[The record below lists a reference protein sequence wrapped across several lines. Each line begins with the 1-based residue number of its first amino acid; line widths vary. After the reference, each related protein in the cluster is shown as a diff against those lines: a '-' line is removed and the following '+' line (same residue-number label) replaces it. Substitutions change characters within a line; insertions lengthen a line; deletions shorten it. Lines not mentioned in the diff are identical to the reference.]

1 MKLIPD
7 NVLKLD
13 KRLKDGYYSD
23 KYFVRAVDI
32 VSNEGLR
39 DRVRMQVFQRNP
51 DVCLCGVS
59 EVISILKDT
68 LKLPSWPND
77 NVSVWALPDGSIVD
91 AWETVMLI
99 EGPYY
104 RFGKLETPL
113 LGALSRGTKVATN
126 VYRCFKAA
134 NGKPL
139 LFFSAR
145 FDTHLVQAKDG
156 YSYSVGRKAAGA
168 KKGGVSTDAQGAWWG
183 ESGMGTIPHA
193 LIAAFGGDTAKATLA
208 FAKHMPPEI
217 KRIALVDFDNDCV
230 ETSLDVAEAML
241 NEYLETKDK
250 RYYLHG
256 VRLDT
261 SGSMVDVSVKN
272 AMDSHEYLGS
282 FKPTGVNP
290 LLVKKVY
297 NALRKQ
303 AISYYET
310 RNIMDSARIGSGFYD
325 RIGIVVSGGF
335 NAEKIEKFEK
345 EVGKM
350 IMAYAVG
357 SSLFEGKF
365 DFTADVVQIEKNG
378 KWVGCAKKGRK
389 YIPNPRLEK
398 II

>member
-7 NVLKLD
+7 EVLRLD
-13 KRLKDGYYSD
+13 SRLKDGYYTD
-23 KYFVRAVDI
+23 KYFNRAVEI
-32 VSNEGLR
+32 VSLEGLR

-51 DVCLCGVS
+51 DVCLCGIS
-59 EVISILKDT
+59 EAISMLKDT
-68 LKLPSWPND
+68 LKLPSWPKD
-77 NVSVWALPDGSIVD
+77 DVSVWTLPDGSIVD
-91 AWETVMLI
+91 AWETIMLI

-139 LFFSAR
+139 LFFPAR

-168 KKGGVSTDAQGAWWG
+168 SHGGVSTDAQGAWWG
-183 ESGMGTIPHA
+183 ESGMGTIPHS
-193 LIAAFGGDTAKATLA
+193 LIAAFGGDTVKATLA
-208 FAKHMPPEI
+208 FAKYMPPEI

-230 ETSLDVAEAML
+230 ETTLMVASAMMR
-241 NEYLETKDK
+241 EYLRTGDD

-261 SGSMVDVSVKN
+261 SGNMVDVSVKN

-290 LLVKKVY
+290 LLVRNVY
-297 NALRKQ
+297 NELKRVAKLHGKSTNRRK
-303 AISYYET
+303 
-310 RNIMDSARIGSGFYD
+310 FYD
-325 RIGIVVSGGF
+325 QIGIVVSGGF
-335 NAEKIEKFEK
+335 NAEKIAKFEA
-345 EVGKM
+345 EVGEM
-350 IMAYAVG
+350 VMAYAVG
-357 SSLFEGKF
+357 SSLFRGEF

-378 KWVGCAKKGRK
+378 KWVGYAKKGRK
-389 YIPNPRLEK
+389 YLANPRLEK

>member
-7 NVLKLD
+7 KVLRLD
-13 KRLKDGYYSD
+13 SRVKKGYYTD
-23 KYFVRAVDI
+23 KYFNRAVEI
-32 VSNEGLR
+32 VIHEGFR
-39 DRVRMQVFQRNP
+39 DRVRMQVFQRNAN
-51 DVCLCGVS
+51 VCLCGISEAVS
-59 EVISILKDT
+59 MLKDT
-68 LKLPSWPND
+68 LKLPSWPKFVTASD
-77 NVSVWALPDGSIVD
+77 DVQVWALPDGSIVD
-91 AWETVMLI
+91 AWETVMIL

-104 RFGKLETPL
+104 RFGKLETPF
-113 LGALSRGTKVATN
+113 LGSLKRGTMVATN

-139 LFFSAR
+139 LFFPAR

-168 KKGGVSTDAQGAWWG
+168 SHGGVSTDAQGAWWG

-193 LIAAFGGDTAKATLA
+193 LIAAFGGDTVKATLA
-208 FAKHMPPEI
+208 FAKYMPKEVE
-217 KRIALVDFDNDCV
+217 RIALVDFDNDCV
-230 ETSLDVAEAML
+230 RTTLEVAKVML
-241 NEYLETKDK
+241 EEYVRTRDS
-250 RYYLHG
+250 RYHLHG

-261 SGSMVDVSVKN
+261 SGKMVDVSVKN

-290 LLVKKVY
+290 LLVRNVY
-297 NALRKQ
+297 NALKKEAERHLRTMACQ
-303 AISYYET
+303 FYE
-310 RNIMDSARIGSGFYD
+310 

-335 NAEKIEKFEK
+335 NAEKIARFEA

-350 IMAYAVG
+350 VMAYAVG

-365 DFTADVVQIEKNG
+365 DFTADIVQIEKNG
-378 KWVGCAKKGRK
+378 RWIGCAKKGRK
-389 YIPNPRLEK
+389 YLPNPRLEK